1 MRRSS
6 VAYGHQTF
14 GAYGFC
20 RKYQETDMKCTG
32 ISTGSSSSNSLTLE
46 QFTESEYSE
55 TPLGKLLSALAGEAV
70 WSNDY
75 TVYASFG
82 SGKPFLQVNHRTFLS
97 EESLMIYDDA
107 KTVLSVHGVEDGV
120 RMHIKNSQNGIRPV
134 INMLQ
139 NRVNDLGRVSDK
151 IMWDKARAAIVAA
164 FPQAADA
171 TPSNVGS
178 GVDLYAFSASHHA
191 GPVFVARAVGGEFTG
206 GSACVWC
213 NSFGWFSAGDGIEK
227 GQRHHLFWKALA
239 RAFVARELISIREES
254 LSCAEVFASENP
266 WDEQRLERFTVEK
279 VTFSDR
285 KGEIVV
291 EFGSDNLPA
300 TVTVLPITQEEPA
313 AST

>member
-1 MRRSS
+1 
-6 VAYGHQTF
+6 
-14 GAYGFC
+14 
-20 RKYQETDMKCTG
+20 MKCTS
-32 ISTGSSSSNSLTLE
+32 ISTGSSSDDRLTLE
-46 QFTESEYSE
+46 QFTESEYAA
-55 TPLGKLLSALAGEAV
+55 TPLGKLLTALTGEAV

-107 KTVLSVHGVEDGV
+107 KTVLSVRGVEDAV
-120 RMHIKNSQNGIRPV
+120 RALIRNSRKG
-134 INMLQ
+134 LQ
-139 NRVNDLGRVSDK
+139 SSISLLQSRRDDLGRVSDK

-239 RAFVARELISIREES
+239 RAFVRSELDVSEED
-254 LSCAEVFASENP
+254 LRHANVFASENP